1 MNDDRIAAER
11 ADIERRVAKFRAT
24 QAQFQREREAYCETT
39 LEQIRALR
47 GNENRGNVLSA

>member
-24 QAQFQREREAYCETT
+24 QAQFQREREAYCDNT
-39 LEQIRALR
+39 LEQMRALR
-47 GNENRGNVLSA
+47 GNENGRRVLSA